1 MVKKTKRQQM
11 RDKRRRQRLQ
21 SYIIWGG
28 AGLVLLGILII
39 LIRPVITQAAGETI
53 PEMPSSQHI
62 SYGSDPG
69 PFNSDPPTSG
79 SHYAEGMDA
88 GFYEEGDIEEF
99 GPHPEGYLV
108 HSLEHGYIIFW
119 YNCDL
124 LSEST
129 CLELKEDIKIAI
141 DDANNFKVI
150 GFPWK
155 SIDTPV
161 VMTSWTR
168 LHQVDKFD
176 IDLAADFISRNRN
189 RAPEPQAP

>member
-1 MVKKTKRQQM
+1 MVKKTRRQKM
-11 RDKRRRQRLQ
+11 RDKRKRQRVG
-21 SYIIWGG
+21 SSVVWGG
-28 AGLVLLGILII
+28 AGLVVLGILFV
-39 LIRPVITQAAGETI
+39 LIRPAITKAAGETI

-62 SYGSDPG
+62 SYGEDPG

-79 SHYAEGMDA
+79 QHYAEGMDA
-88 GFYEEGDIEEF
+88 GFYEESEIEEF
-99 GPHPEGYLV
+99 GPYPEGYLV
-108 HSLEHGYIIFW
+108 HSLEHGYVIFW

-124 LSEST
+124 LSESD
-129 CLELKEDIKIAI
+129 CADLKVDLKAAM

-161 VMTSWTR
+161 VMTSWAR
-168 LHQVDKFD
+168 LQRVENFD
-176 IDLAADFISRNRN
+176 VDLAADFVSRNRN